1 MLGRVSGQMRI
12 ELLGRFTVSVDGT
25 PIPDGSWRLRKSRSV
40 VKVLALAP
48 GRAVHPE
55 RMQELLWPDRDP
67 ASASNNLRQAVY
79 HARRALGCV
88 GGDGAALLSSSGDLL
103 TLAPEVDL
111 DLDEFEAAAS
121 LAESTSDPADLEAAV
136 SAYGG
141 ELLPEDVYEDWV
153 IERRRA
159 LAERH
164 VHLLLALAA
173 ARDPAAA
180 VDLLHRTI
188 VADPLNEEAHRAL
201 MRAYVATGRR
211 TQALA
216 QYESL
221 RRTLADKLAADPE
234 PMTRELYRELLAAG
248 APEPA
253 TAAAA
258 VNEPRAGEH
267 NLPWQPTSFVG
278 RLRELDQLGRV
289 LDARRLVTLTGPGG
303 CGKTR
308 LAFELAARRAGDY
321 FGGAWAIQLAAI
333 GDPGLVGQAAAHALG
348 LDLSTKEEPEPAL
361 ARHIA
366 DRELLLVLDNCEH
379 LLAACARL
387 TETLLQECPN
397 VTILA
402 TSREPLHLAGEV
414 DWRVPS
420 LGLSSDPGDLDDL
433 AAADA
438 VRLFC
443 DRAVSASPRFALTS
457 ENAKAVAELCFRLD
471 GLPLAIELAA
481 ARISTLSPAQIVERL
496 DEGLGVLRTTRAGG
510 LTRQQTLQGT
520 LDWSHD
526 LLDEPERTLFRRLA
540 VFAGGFQLEAAEAV
554 CSDDALAT
562 ADVLDVLTGLVE
574 KSLVAVDDTEE
585 SYRYRLLEPVRQYA
599 AGQLR
604 AAREAGAFNER
615 HARWFAGITAQP
627 GTRVT
632 DAEPDAV
639 DRLNAD
645 QGNLRAALAWMLQ
658 HDPDAAPEMAAGMAA
673 LWLLRGYL
681 REGSTWLDRALA
693 AAPAATLARCE
704 ALHARQAL
712 ERRRPESYDVA
723 DRLCEERL
731 AIHQLRGDTRGEGLA
746 LLDLTDAYLLRGRF
760 APVAEIP
767 ERVSELANE
776 LGEPGLDAAAW
787 ERVGIGAAWRSE
799 YDTARPALERAM
811 ELCEAAPADAPP
823 ASAVVSLACLLADAG
838 SPASYPVVRFEET
851 GLHFRRLPP
860 STARASLLSHRAY
873 IDRAQGDCDTARS
886 TLRVALE
893 IVDGA
898 RAKLDSARLAAQ
910 RGCVEATAGDL
921 DAAERWLQRSLTE
934 RRRLREHRGILLTLA
949 NLAVV
954 AAGRGEAELASARLA
969 EARRMAEEAV
979 DGPGMGAV
987 DLARAEIAR
996 RAGSEAAARD
1006 ALEHAIEV
1014 FYGLAGFV
1022 HQLAWL
1028 RVQQAYLSLEIGDV
1042 AAAEAQVTAARS
1054 RFEESAIAVGVAYCD
1069 AIEERIRAANAALT

>member
-1 MLGRVSGQMRI
+1 MRI
-12 ELLGRFTVSVDGT
+12 ELLGRFTAAVDGT

-48 GRAVHPE
+48 GRAIHPE
-55 RMQELLWPDRDP
+55 RMQELLWPERDP

-79 HARRALGCV
+79 HARRALSSV
-88 GGDGAALLSSSGDLL
+88 GGDGSALLASSGDLL
-103 TLAPEVDL
+103 SLAPEVEL
-111 DLDEFEAAAS
+111 DVDEFEAAAAH
-121 LAESTSDPADLEAAV
+121 AEATGEVADLEAAV
-136 SAYGG
+136 EAYGG
-141 ELLPEDVYEDWV
+141 ELLPEDVYEEWV
-153 IERRRA
+153 IERRRS

-180 VDLLHRTI
+180 VDVLHRTI

-201 MRAYVATGRR
+201 MRAYAATGRR
-211 TQALA
+211 SQALA

-234 PMTRELYRELLAAG
+234 PLTRELYRQLLAEG

-253 TAAAA
+253 AAETD
-258 VNEPRAGEH
+258 EPRAGEH

-278 RLRELDQLGRV
+278 RQRELEQLERLLG
-289 LDARRLVTLTGPGG
+289 ARRLVTLTGPGG

-308 LAFELAARRAGDY
+308 LAFELAARRAGAY
-321 FGGAWAIQLAAI
+321 AGGAWAIQLAAI
-333 GDPGLVGQAAAHALG
+333 TDPGLVGQAAAHALG
-348 LDLSTKEEPEPAL
+348 IDLGTKAEPEPAL
-361 ARHIA
+361 ARHIG

-379 LLAACARL
+379 LLVSCARL
-387 TETLLQECPN
+387 TETLLQLCPN

-420 LGLSSDPGDLDDL
+420 LGLSGDPADLEDL

-443 DRAVSASPRFALTS
+443 DRATSASPHFALTS
-457 ENAKAVAELCFRLD
+457 DNAQAVAELCFRLD

-510 LTRQQTLQGT
+510 LTRQQTLRGT

-526 LLDEPERTLFRRLA
+526 LLGEAERVLFRRLA

-554 CSDDALAT
+554 CSDDALAM

-599 AGQLR
+599 AERLR
-604 AAREAGAFNER
+604 TAGETAAISER
-615 HARWFAGITAQP
+615 HARWFASITAQP
-627 GTRVT
+627 GSRVT
-632 DAEPDAV
+632 DAEPGAV

-645 QGNLRAALAWMLQ
+645 HDNVRAGLAWMLR
-658 HDPDAAPEMAAGMAA
+658 HDPDAALKMAADMAA
-673 LWLLRGYL
+673 LWLMRGYL

-693 AAPAATLARCE
+693 AAPATTLARCE

-712 ERRRPESYDVA
+712 ERRRPENYDVA
-723 DRLCEERL
+723 DRLSEERV
-731 AIHQLRGDTRGEGLA
+731 AIHQLHGDTRGEGLA
-746 LLDLTDAYLLRGRF
+746 LLDLTDGYLLRGRF
-760 APVAEIP
+760 GAAAGMP
-767 ERVSELANE
+767 ERVRELAGE
-776 LGEPGLDAAAW
+776 LGEPGLEAAGW
-787 ERVGIGAAWRSE
+787 ERVGIDAAWRSE
-799 YDTARPALERAM
+799 YDAALPAFERAM
-811 ELCEAAPADAPP
+811 ELCREAPVDAPP

-838 SPASYPVVRFEET
+838 APSSYPVVRFEET

-873 IDRAQGDCDTARS
+873 IERVQGNCDAARA
-886 TLRVALE
+886 TLRDALE
-893 IVDGA
+893 IAEGA
-898 RAKLDSARLAAQ
+898 RAELDIARLAAQ
-910 RGCVEATAGDL
+910 LGCVEATAGDL

-934 RRRLREHRGILLTLA
+934 RRGLREHRGILLALA

-954 AAGRGEAELASARLA
+954 AAARGEAELGSARLA

-996 RAGSEAAARD
+996 RAGDAAAARD
-1006 ALEHAIEV
+1006 ALEHAINV
-1014 FYGLAGFV
+1014 FYGVAGFV

-1028 RVQQAYLSLEIGDV
+1028 RVQQAYLSLDLEDL
-1042 AAAEAQVTAARS
+1042 AAADAQVTAARTQ
-1054 RFEESAIAVGVAYCD
+1054 FEEAEIAFGIAYCG
-1069 AIEERIRAANAALT
+1069 AIEDRLRAANKTFS

>member
-1 MLGRVSGQMRI
+1 MRI
-12 ELLGRFTVSVDGT
+12 ELLGRFTVSVDGM

-40 VKVLALAP
+40 IKVLALAP

-79 HARRALGCV
+79 HARRALSC
-88 GGDGAALLSSSGDLL
+88 GGADGAALLSSSGDLL
-103 TLAPEVDL
+103 TLAPELEL
-111 DLDEFEAAAS
+111 DLDEFEAAATR
-121 LAESTSDPADLEAAV
+121 AESTNDPGDLEAAV
-136 SAYGG
+136 EAYGG

-153 IERRRA
+153 IDRRRA

-173 ARDPAAA
+173 ARDPSAA

-201 MRAYVATGRR
+201 MRAYAATGRR

-221 RRTLADKLAADPE
+221 RRTLTDKLAADPE
-234 PMTRELYRELLAAG
+234 PLTRELYRELLAEG
-248 APEPA
+248 APEPTPA
-253 TAAAA
+253 SNDQPRTAD
-258 VNEPRAGEH
+258 H

-278 RLRELDQLGRV
+278 RLRELDQLARV

-308 LAFELAARRAGDY
+308 LAFELAARRAGTY
-321 FGGAWAIQLAAI
+321 SGGAWAIQLAAI
-333 GDPGLVGQAAAHALG
+333 ADPGLVGQAAAHALG

-420 LGLSSDPGDLDDL
+420 LGLSSDPRDLEDL

-443 DRAVSASPRFALTS
+443 DRATSASPHFALTAD
-457 ENAKAVAELCFRLD
+457 NAKAVAELCFRLD

-496 DEGLGVLRTTRAGG
+496 DEGLGVLRTNRAGG

-526 LLDEPERTLFRRLA
+526 LLDEPERILFRRLA

-599 AGQLR
+599 AQQLR
-604 AAREAGAFNER
+604 AAREAGAFSER

-639 DRLNAD
+639 DRLNGE
-645 QGNLRAALAWMLQ
+645 QGNLRTALAWMLQ

-673 LWLLRGYL
+673 LWLMRGYL
-681 REGSTWLDRALA
+681 REGATWLERVLA
-693 AAPAATLARCE
+693 AAPGTTLARGE

-712 ERRRPESYDVA
+712 ERRRPENYDVA
-723 DRLCEERL
+723 DRLCEERVG
-731 AIHQLRGDTRGEGLA
+731 IHQLHGDTRGEGLA
-746 LLDLTDAYLLRGRF
+746 LLDLTDGYLLRGRF
-760 APVAEIP
+760 STATEIP
-767 ERVSELANE
+767 ERVMELARD
-776 LGEPGLDAAAW
+776 LGEPGLEAAAV

-799 YDTARPALERAM
+799 YDAAGAAFERAM
-811 ELCEAAPADAPP
+811 ELCQAAPADAPP

-838 SPASYPVVRFEET
+838 PPSSYPVVRFEET
-851 GLHFRRLPP
+851 GLHFRRLRP

-873 IDRAQGDCDTARS
+873 IERAQRDCGAARA
-886 TLRVALE
+886 TLREALDIAE
-893 IVDGA
+893 AA
-898 RAKLDSARLAAQ
+898 RAELDSARLAAQ

-921 DAAERWLQRSLTE
+921 DAAERWLQRSLSE

-954 AAGRGEAELASARLA
+954 AAGRGEAELAAARLA

-979 DGPGMGAV
+979 DGPGMGAA

-996 RAGSEAAARD
+996 RAGEHGVARD
-1006 ALEHAIEV
+1006 AIEHALAV
-1014 FYGLAGFV
+1014 FYGIAGFV
-1022 HQLAWL
+1022 HQGAWL
-1028 RVQQAYLSLEIGDV
+1028 RVQQAYLSLEIDDV
-1042 AAAEAQVTAARS
+1042 AAAEAHVSAARP
-1054 RFEESAIAVGVAYCD
+1054 RFEEAAIAVGIAYCS
-1069 AIEERIRAANAALT
+1069 AIEERIRTANAALA

>member
-1 MLGRVSGQMRI
+1 VSGQTRI
-12 ELLGRFTVSVDGT
+12 ELLGRFVVLVDGT

-40 VKVLALAP
+40 IKVLALAP

-103 TLAPEVDL
+103 SLAPEVAL
-111 DLDEFEAAAS
+111 DVDDFEATATH
-121 LAESTSDPADLEAAV
+121 AESTNDPADLEAAV
-136 SAYGG
+136 AAYGG
-141 ELLPEDVYEDWV
+141 ELLPEDVYEEWV
-153 IERRRA
+153 IERRRS

-173 ARDPAAA
+173 ARDPASA

-201 MRAYVATGRR
+201 MRAYAATGRR

-234 PMTRELYRELLAAG
+234 PLTRELYRQLLAEG

-253 TAAAA
+253 GAESD
-258 VNEPRAGEH
+258 EPRAGEH

-278 RLRELDQLGRV
+278 RLRELEQLDRV

-308 LAFELAARRAGDY
+308 LAFELAARRAGAY
-321 FGGAWAIQLAAI
+321 AGGAWAIQLAAI
-333 GDPGLVGQAAAHALG
+333 ADAGLVGQAAAHALG

-361 ARHIA
+361 ARHIG

-387 TETLLQECPN
+387 TETLLQRCPN

-420 LGLSSDPGDLDDL
+420 LGLSGDPGDLADL

-443 DRAVSASPRFALTS
+443 DRASSASPHFELTS
-457 ENAKAVAELCFRLD
+457 DNAKAVAELCFRLD

-526 LLDEPERTLFRRLA
+526 LLDEPERVLFRRLA

-554 CSDDALAT
+554 CPDDALVV

-574 KSLVAVDDTEE
+574 KSLVAVDDKEE

-599 AGQLR
+599 AQRLR
-604 AAREAGAFNER
+604 AARETAAFSER

-627 GTRVT
+627 GSRVT
-632 DAEPDAV
+632 DAEPDVV

-645 QGNLRAALAWMLQ
+645 HDNLRAGLAWMLQ
-658 HDPDAAPEMAAGMAA
+658 NDPDAAPGMAADMAA
-673 LWLLRGYL
+673 LWLMRGYL
-681 REGSTWLDRALA
+681 REGSTWLDRALT

-712 ERRRPESYDVA
+712 ERRRPENYDFA
-723 DRLCEERL
+723 DRLCEERV
-731 AIHQLRGDTRGEGLA
+731 AIHQLCGDTRGECLA
-746 LLDLTDAYLLRGRF
+746 LLDLTDGYLLRGRF
-760 APVAEIP
+760 EAAADIP
-767 ERVSELANE
+767 DRVSELAAE
-776 LGEPGLDAAAW
+776 LGEPGLEAAAV
-787 ERVGIGAAWRSE
+787 ERVGIDAAWRSE
-799 YDTARPALERAM
+799 YDAARPAFERAM
-811 ELCEAAPADAPP
+811 ELCDTAPADAPP

-838 SPASYPVVRFEET
+838 APSSYPVVRFEET

-873 IDRAQGDCDTARS
+873 IERAQGNCDAARA
-886 TLRVALE
+886 TLRDALE
-893 IVDGA
+893 IAEGA
-898 RAKLDSARLAAQ
+898 RAQLDSARLAAQ
-910 RGCVEATAGDL
+910 RGCLEATAGDL

-954 AAGRGEAELASARLA
+954 AAARGEAELASVRLA
-969 EARRMAEEAV
+969 EAKRMSEEAL

-996 RAGSEAAARD
+996 RAGDDAAARD
-1006 ALEHAIEV
+1006 ALEHAIGV

-1028 RVQQAYLSLEIGDV
+1028 QVQQAYLSIELEDL
-1042 AAAEAQVTAARS
+1042 AAAEVQVTAARS
-1054 RFEESAIAVGVAYCD
+1054 RFEDGGIELGIAYCSAIED
-1069 AIEERIRAANAALT
+1069 RLRTANRTPT